1 MAEREN
7 TGINPYEH
15 GEFFPLAHALDQY
28 AGFIDGLSRE
38 QRSSVRGS
46 LALSAQAMR
55 FGAEALR
62 RAELLL
68 APGMPLEPGPPLVAD
83 VPQVAPEPATPV
95 VESEPSTG
103 TLEVGQRGEWR
114 GRVGRQPEFE
124 RLQTG
129 RVRAVFYLAPHN
141 DPTDPEKTEWLRC
154 YNLDR
159 YAEALRKKGRLAGAE
174 VLIRGAFQGER
185 TITRKHRPPQQ
196 QKTIYCYGVRVLQP
210 SKDTAPASPQN
221 TPAAQPEHKPRRAER
236 LGGSSA

>member
-103 TLEVGQRGEWR
+103 TLEVGQRGEW
-114 GRVGRQPEFE
+114 
-124 RLQTG
+124 
-129 RVRAVFYLAPHN
+129 
-141 DPTDPEKTEWLRC
+141 LRC